1 MVLEISFSI
10 FHLLREQKMSTK
22 SKIKILSIIIV
33 CFFMILASC
42 DSENGIAPK
51 PAVEQEFGFNGNI
64 VFYGA
69 WPDSIRRI
77 ILVVFKDPL
86 INPDDFVITNIGFL
100 SFELPLGVQ
109 TYQYSS
115 LDSAIIALTP
125 FEIPP
130 SIYHYVAV
138 VQQSTDELSLSRRD
152 WIVTGV
158 YYANGDTTMP
168 GILTI
173 PENAFVNNINIYCD
187 FENPPPQPP
196 GGN

>member
-1 MVLEISFSI
+1 
-10 FHLLREQKMSTK
+10 
-22 SKIKILSIIIV
+22 
-33 CFFMILASC
+33 MILVSC
-42 DSENGIAPK
+42 DPENGIAPK
-51 PAVEQEFGFNGNI
+51 PIEEQEFGFGGNI

-69 WPDSIRRI
+69 WPDTVKRV

-86 INPDDFVITNIGFL
+86 INPGDFVLTNIRFL
-100 SFELPLGVQ
+100 SFELPLSIQ

-115 LDSAIIALTP
+115 LDSAIIPLIP
-125 FEIPP
+125 DDIPP
-130 SIYHYVAV
+130 SVYHYVAV
-138 VQQSTDELSLSRRD
+138 AQQSTDDLSLSRRD
-152 WIVTGV
+152 WFVAGI

-173 PENAFVNNINIYCD
+173 PNDTYIDNVNIYCD